1 MYYAAGCK
9 KVEPCNLSM
18 DTLLITQLYGEWTLS
33 INLIIIRD
41 RHSSKYI
48 IRAKC
53 YKYKNII
60 KAFDQGFWVFQEFD
74 VEKFL
79 FDLW

>member
-18 DTLLITQLYGEWTLS
+18 DTLLITQLYGERTLS

-41 RHSSKYI
+41 RHNI
-48 IRAKC
+48 LLGLNVTNI
-53 YKYKNII
+53 KNII
-60 KAFDQGFWVFQEFD
+60 KAFDQGF
-74 VEKFL
+74 
-79 FDLW
+79 